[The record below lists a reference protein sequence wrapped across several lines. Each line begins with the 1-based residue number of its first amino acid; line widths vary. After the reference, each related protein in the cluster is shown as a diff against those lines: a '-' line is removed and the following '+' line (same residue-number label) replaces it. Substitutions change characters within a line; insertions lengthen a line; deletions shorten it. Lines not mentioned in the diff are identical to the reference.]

1 MSAHLKRC
9 TFVSFR
15 VWLFL
20 LLSLCILNSLPK
32 AIAEAASTDIKLPS
46 KELIKKSIDSIDQ
59 KKLSSEEQEAL
70 RDVLQDTL
78 QKLEQ
83 VEQEKQRLH
92 NLRQEYADI
101 PRQIRSLEQDVRKL
115 SIPKKAVLRNNFEK
129 HELDRLEDI
138 LSEKQAD
145 LSDVQ
150 SQLDRNSDL
159 ITITQKLPETA
170 QAEMAANQK
179 KTDTLNDE
187 LRKLQG
193 SEKPPKFAEET
204 EHFIFSQIEH
214 LRRENSVLRLKKRHS
229 SEYLGLLNAKSELL
243 GKQAKIL
250 QKEIKVLDDL
260 VITKRRAETQKV
272 LDSASEV
279 TKSSE
284 NTHPILKKQAKI
296 NIQLSKSLLRVTDNL
311 TELNRKNSAITQQ
324 LQFIKQIGQSI
335 DQQTA
340 ILSDSPV
347 LGKFLRQQKQALPKI
362 QLHNDLPE
370 LIANSRFDQFQ
381 NTEKKK
387 ELSKTY
393 VEQLHT
399 SAIADVEKQ
408 LSEVS
413 TTLEELK
420 AQQLQEE
427 KKQQESQQEPTPPP
441 EEQPEASD
449 NTTETAK
456 EKEPEEPSASS
467 ELSQKIASLEKQQ
480 NTLTE
485 DLKVIKTLKPELEK
499 LIQLREKLLDNL
511 ISEQNKLHS
520 IAVTLQL
527 NQQELKKNRDE
538 LAASLEKQLF
548 WIASN
553 KPIDTKW
560 FKSLPKLAKVEF
572 RDIKGNPW
580 EVFRVNLIERW
591 PLAVLFTLL
600 LVFTVLRYRPL
611 KDYQQWLADKVGK
624 VQRDDLMV
632 SPKGIAISAFHALP
646 VPLLLMF
653 MSVFL
658 KQEENRE
665 LIVHVLSEGLS
676 SLAIATFA
684 LAMMHYMTKSNGV
697 CQTHFKWSEELTSHL
712 NKNIRL
718 IALALIPLAFITRV
732 SSELLVELDREII
745 GQIPFMIAALV
756 LSLGLF
762 RLLQPPLYLFK
773 SKVIH
778 YLIAYSIIITPLV
791 FVVLTLLGY
800 FYTALTLQHHFINS
814 FYLVSVWVL
823 IHALIVR
830 NLHVAARR
838 LAFQRALEKRAASRD
853 PEQAQETFEEPVI
866 DMESI
871 NNQSIRLI
879 NATML
884 ALLVI
889 AFYAI
894 WSNLLPVFEYLD
906 TINLWE
912 YQSEIDGKQTLIPLN
927 LSDALLSIIIFGVSL
942 ILSQNLPGLLEIS
955 LLSKMKLRQGTSYAV
970 TTIVRYFITGV
981 GTVMALSTLG
991 LEWSKLQWL
1000 VAALSV
1006 GLGFGLQEIFA
1017 NFVSGLIILF
1027 ERPVR
1032 IGDTVTIGEQHGS
1045 VSRIRIRAT
1054 TITDWDNKEIII
1066 PNKVF
1071 VTDRLINWSLSSPIT
1086 RIIIRVGVAYGSDLE
1101 KTKELLLKAA
1111 YEHPKVLHDPE
1122 PQVFFTTFG
1131 DSTLDHELRVHVQE
1145 LRDRL
1150 PTSDELL
1157 RSIDRMFKAHHIEI
1171 AFPQRDIHIRSL
1183 PDNSKSPLVP
1193 PKPKASDD
1201 DTDGNDNA

>member
-1 MSAHLKRC
+1 M
-9 TFVSFR
+9 SFR

-20 LLSLCILNSLPK
+20 LFSLCVLNSFPQ
-32 AIAEAASTDIKLPS
+32 AIAEAATTDIKLPS
-46 KELIKKSIDSIDQ
+46 KELIKKSIDSVDQ
-59 KKLSSEEQEAL
+59 KKLSSDEQKEL
-70 RDVLQDTL
+70 RGVLQDTL

-92 NLRQEYADI
+92 TLRQEYADI

-115 SIPKKAVLRNNFEK
+115 SIPKKADLRKGFEK
-129 HELDRLEDI
+129 HNLDRLEDI

-159 ITITQKLPETA
+159 ITITQKLPETT

-179 KTDTLNDE
+179 KTDALNDE
-187 LRKLQG
+187 LRKLQ
-193 SEKPPKFAEET
+193 SNEKPPKFGEER
-204 EHFIFSQIEH
+204 EHLIFSQIEH
-214 LRRENSVLRLKKRHS
+214 MRRENSVLRLKKRHS
-229 SEYLGLLNAKSELL
+229 TEYLGLLNAKSELL
-243 GKQAKIL
+243 TKQAKIL

-260 VITKRRAETQKV
+260 VITKRREETQKV
-272 LDSASEV
+272 LDSASEA

-284 NTHPILKKQAKI
+284 NTHPILKEQAKT
-296 NIQLSKSLLRVTDNL
+296 NIHLSKSLLRVTDSL

-370 LIANSRFDQFQ
+370 LIANLRFDQFQ
-381 NTEKKK
+381 NTEEKKK
-387 ELSKTY
+387 LSKAY
-393 VEQLHT
+393 IEQLYVT
-399 SAIADVEKQ
+399 AVQEAENK
-408 LSEVS
+408 LSE
-413 TTLEELK
+413 TNKTLEELK
-420 AQQLQEE
+420 AQQAEEE
-427 KKQQESQQEPTPPP
+427 KKQQETQKEQEAKSEQEQPKNPEDTTKVAEEKETTEPTP
-441 EEQPEASD
+441 
-449 NTTETAK
+449 T
-456 EKEPEEPSASS
+456 S
-467 ELSQKIASLEKQQ
+467 ELSQKIASQEKLQK
-480 NTLTE
+480 TLSE
-485 DLKVIKTLKPELEK
+485 DLKIIKTLKPELEK
-499 LIQLREKLLDNL
+499 IIQLREKLLDNL
-511 ISEQNKLHS
+511 ISEQNKLLS
-520 IAVTLQL
+520 IAITLQI

-553 KPIDTKW
+553 KPIDSKW
-560 FKSLPKLAKVEF
+560 FKSLPKIAKIEF
-572 RDIKGNPW
+572 RDIQGSPW
-580 EVFRVNLIERW
+580 EAFRLNLIERW
-591 PLAVLFTLL
+591 PLAIVFTLL

-611 KDYQQWLADKVGK
+611 KDYQLWLTDKVGK

-646 VPLLLMF
+646 IPLFLMF
-653 MSVFL
+653 ISVFL
-658 KQEENRE
+658 KQVESRE

-676 SLAIATFA
+676 SLAVATFA

-697 CQTHFKWSEELTSHL
+697 CLTHFKWSEELTTHL

-718 IALALIPLAFITRV
+718 IALALIPLAFITRI
-732 SSELLVELDREII
+732 SSNLLVELDREVI
-745 GQIPFMIAALV
+745 GQIPFMITALL

-778 YLIAYSIIITPLV
+778 YLIAYSIIVTPLV
-791 FVVLTLLGY
+791 FVVLTILGY

-1032 IGDTVTIGEQHGS
+1032 IGDTVTIGDQHGS

-1086 RIIIRVGVAYGSDLE
+1086 RIIINVGVAYGSDLE

-1111 YEHPKVLHDPE
+1111 HEHPKVLHDPE
-1122 PQVFFTTFG
+1122 PQVLFTSFG
-1131 DSTLDHELRVHVQE
+1131 DSTLDHELRAHVQE

-1150 PTSDELL
+1150 PTSDQLL
-1157 RSIDRMFKAHHIEI
+1157 RAIDRMFKEHNIEI
-1171 AFPQRDIHIRSL
+1171 AFPQRDLHIRSL
-1183 PDNSKSPLVP
+1183 PDNSMSPIVQPKQKS
-1193 PKPKASDD
+1193 SDD
-1201 DTDGNDNA
+1201 DADESQSA